1 MLQEKILRTLEK
13 RDGLDQR
20 TLSKI
25 AGVNESSVSR
35 YLHGFEML
43 NLASVLKIVQHLYP
57 EQEKEI
63 MAEYVLTQKSRNA
76 RFALE
81 YCDLNSM
88 PEQVHKLIE
97 SLSVSVNPIDK
108 EWAKLYRFIRNFRD
122 KNTTLEDLLWQVE
135 VFDPKELEMKIMKQI
150 LKGYIYVQLTDYT
163 SLTLHTK
170 YTENLIKRVKSE
182 FLRNCFNIRLGL
194 LKNYVCLYANDLK
207 QARHYSNLV
216 LKQNFF
222 ENVKPIAYHHLGHS
236 YLFEDYDKSMR
247 YLEKAVALFRE
258 LGHKKNLYIAE
269 RKVIFLNSYW
279 KKDMEYNFRLDTFTE
294 KSDYIYYLL
303 QKERIDQAKEVF
315 EQIDVST
322 LSDQEKGYY
331 YYFLGEITKDKTLYY
346 ESVNSFRNAGDRFHI
361 ILPVEKLRSLGENET
376 ILKIFTS

>member
-81 YCDLNSM
+81 YCDINSM

-108 EWAKLYRFIRNFRD
+108 EWAKLYRLMRMMKD
-122 KNTTLEDLLWQVE
+122 QELPLEELLMQVE
-135 VFDPKELEMKIMKQI
+135 IFDPKEVEMKIMKDI
-150 LKGYIYVQLTDYT
+150 LKGYIYGRLADYN
-163 SLTLHTK
+163 SQTLHTK
-170 YTENLIKRVKSE
+170 YVELLIEQVKSE
-182 FLRNCFNIRLGL
+182 FLRDCFKIRLGL
-194 LKNYVCLYANDLK
+194 IKNYSCLYANDLE
-207 QARHYSNLV
+207 QARYYSKLV
-216 LKQNFF
+216 LEQNYF
-222 ENVKPIAYHHLGHS
+222 EKVKAIAYHHLGHS
-236 YLFEDYDKSMR
+236 YLFEDYEKSKEH
-247 YLEKAVALFRE
+247 LELAITLFEE
-258 LGHKKNLYIAE
+258 LDQKDYHDIAK
-269 RKVIFLNSYW
+269 RKLSLLQIHW
-279 KKDMEYNFRLDTFTE
+279 KKELQYEFGFDTFAG
-294 KSDYIYYLL
+294 KSNYIYYLI
-303 QKERIDQAKEVF
+303 QNENITEAKEVLG
-315 EQIDVST
+315 QIDLST

-331 YYFLGEITKDKTLYY
+331 YFFLGTINEDKTLYY
-346 ESVNSFRNAGDRFHI
+346 ESVDSFRKASDRFHI
-361 ILPVEKLRSLGENET
+361 NFPVEKLRSLGENEI